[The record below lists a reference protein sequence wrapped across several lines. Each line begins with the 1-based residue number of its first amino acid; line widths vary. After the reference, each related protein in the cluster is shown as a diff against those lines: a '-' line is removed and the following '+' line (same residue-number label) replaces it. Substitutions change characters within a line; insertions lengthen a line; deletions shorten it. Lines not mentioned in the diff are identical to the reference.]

1 VVEGAL
7 IIAALVVGLL
17 AGAIV
22 ASALWRSRARQAAER
37 HAAGEA
43 AAVRRADA
51 LSRSLAELR
60 AAVDLLPG
68 GLVVVDRAGELI
80 VRNGR
85 AESFLGVAHLDAL
98 LEQSV
103 ESHLRNALAGDER
116 ADTLEILGPPRRT
129 LVVRGSVLA
138 VEDEVAGAMVTVE
151 DISERVRIDSVRT
164 DLVANLSHELK
175 TPVGAIALLAETLAD
190 EDEPEVIARLGPKLI
205 NEAHRLARIIDEL
218 LELSRIELGEQS
230 LAEVVSVTGVLEE
243 AMGFHRALATAR
255 DIGVH
260 ADLPEVEPGVVGNRR
275 QLVSAVG
282 NLLENAIKY
291 SDAGSDVEVRVSADP
306 EEVEISVRDH
316 GIGIPGRDLDR
327 IFERFYRVDKAR
339 SRETGGSGLGLS
351 IVRHVMTNHGGVV
364 TVTSAE
370 GEGST
375 FTLRL
380 PVARERHLAAGVH
393 PKRPSAIAQAG

>member
-1 VVEGAL
+1 
-7 IIAALVVGLL
+7 
-17 AGAIV
+17 
-22 ASALWRSRARQAAER
+22 
-37 HAAGEA
+37 
-43 AAVRRADA
+43 
-51 LSRSLAELR
+51 
-60 AAVDLLPG
+60 
-68 GLVVVDRAGELI
+68 
-80 VRNGR
+80 
-85 AESFLGVAHLDAL
+85 
-98 LEQSV
+98 
-103 ESHLRNALAGDER
+103 
-116 ADTLEILGPPRRT
+116 
-129 LVVRGSVLA
+129 
-138 VEDEVAGAMVTVE
+138 
-151 DISERVRIDSVRT
+151 VRIDSVRT

-230 LAEVVSVTGVLEE
+230 LAEVVSVTGVVEE
-243 AMGFHRALATAR
+243 AMDFHRALATAR

-260 ADLPEVEPGVVGNRR
+260 ADLPEVEPGVLGNRR

-291 SDAGSDVEVRVSADP
+291 SDAGSDVEVRVSADA

-364 TVTSAE
+364 TVSSAE

-375 FTLRL
+375 FSLRL
-380 PVARERHLAAGVH
+380 PVARERRLAAGVH